1 MGKYVIHV
9 RVELAVC
16 KKQIVLIVKQRAEMI
31 KFALEITAVATGQT
45 KSQIIY
51 VNVILQ
57 SLVEN
62 RELFQKEYCL
72 YLANSVSYHG
82 KYF

>member
-16 KKQIVLIVKQRAEMI
+16 KKQIALIVKQRAEMI
-31 KFALEITAVATGQT
+31 KFALEVTAVATGYT

-51 VNVILQ
+51 ANVIL
-57 SLVEN
+57 
-62 RELFQKEYCL
+62 
-72 YLANSVSYHG
+72 
-82 KYF
+82 